1 MNRVNL
7 RLPVVIAV
15 AVWLTAGAVMGS
27 LTSRVADWFVMTDE
41 LLYERLA
48 ISIVRWGSL
57 VPHVHRE
64 VVPNLNQ
71 LYPIVLAW
79 SYRDPSI
86 HDSLHDAHLLN
97 AFIMTS
103 AAVPAFFLA
112 RRVTSNAW
120 AGVVVAF
127 LSVALPWLVLASFLL
142 TEVVAYPVF
151 LWAMLAGQRALANPT
166 RANDGI
172 LLAALGA
179 GVLARTQFI
188 VLAGILLIAIAGLAL
203 AEGEGSYLLRLR
215 SAGRAHIVLLA
226 GYAVV
231 AVIAL
236 VLLASGH
243 NPLGTY
249 RSTATGGV
257 VPANILP
264 QAAAHLAVL
273 ALATGFLPFIVGGG
287 WLVSN
292 LARATSRERNAFAWL
307 ATSAVVVLTL
317 EVTSFNLRFGGGVVR
332 DRYLFYLAPLLLVAL
347 AAGLTDRLPKWSIAL
362 PLAIVV
368 VGFIEWHPVAYSKL
382 NVDTPAS
389 IVVNWLLDTM
399 KSVGTARLFLIASAI
414 LLAVVYLEGAL
425 LLGRRVLVPLI
436 VALLLVALPAE
447 TAYAF
452 KRLFA
457 VNGTSGLPLTLDQSV
472 VFSWVDREITT
483 NSEAM
488 MIPYP
493 VLRADY
499 WANVGFWWDLE
510 FWNRSVDREGGTPG
524 MFEGTPAGTF
534 PKIALRFDPHTGR
547 ANADFDSYVAQ
558 AVAETRFHIAG
569 RQLTTQRD
577 VSIVF
582 PDRPWHADWT
592 TNGLYPDGWTVPA
605 HTAHIVIYPRPGVR
619 QAEARTITVSLLAP
633 GDVTTRNVT
642 LAGEHFG
649 VGPTTT
655 TRTLT
660 VCVRPDSPA
669 SVKLSAEGS
678 SSIYGIPS
686 SPEAAGRPRAAGVLV
701 QQIALAD
708 ATGAHCAS

>member
-1 MNRVNL
+1 MSRFKL

-15 AVWLTAGAVMGS
+15 GVWLLAGAVLAS

-79 SYRDPSI
+79 PYRAASI
-86 HDSLHDAHLLN
+86 HDSLHDAHVLN
-97 AFIMTS
+97 AFLMTS

-120 AGVVVAF
+120 FAVVVAL
-127 LSVALPWLVLASFLL
+127 LSVTLPWLVLASFLL

-151 LWAMLAGQRALANPT
+151 LWVMCAGQRALARPT
-166 RANDGI
+166 RGNDAL
-172 LLAALGA
+172 LLAALA
-179 GVLARTQFI
+179 LGVLARTQLL
-188 VLAGILLIAIAGLAL
+188 VLAGVVLVAIAGLAS
-203 AEGEGSYLLRLR
+203 APGDGPYRLRLR
-215 SAGRAHIVLLA
+215 AAARAHVVLLSGFVLVA
-226 GYAVV
+226 AV
-231 AVIAL
+231 AL
-236 VLLASGH
+236 VLLATGH

-249 RSTATGGV
+249 KSTATGGV
-257 VPANILP
+257 LPANILP

-273 ALATGFLPFIVGGG
+273 ALATGLLPFIVGGG

-292 LARATSRERNAFAWL
+292 LTRSTDRERNAFAWL

-347 AAGLTDRLPKWSIAL
+347 AAGLTDRLPRWSIAA
-362 PLAIVV
+362 PLAIVI
-368 VGFIEWHPVAYSKL
+368 VGFLEWHPVAYSKL

-399 KSVGTARLFLIASAI
+399 SSVGATRLFLAGAALVLA
-414 LLAVVYLEGAL
+414 LLYLEGAF
-425 LLGRRVLVPLI
+425 LLGRRVLAPVI

-457 VNGTSGLPLTLDQSV
+457 VNGTSGLPVTLDQSV
-472 VFSWVDREITT
+472 VFSWVDRAITT

-534 PKIALRFDPHTGR
+534 PKVALRFDPSTGR

-558 AVAETRFHIAG
+558 AVGETRFHIAG
-569 RQLTTQRD
+569 RQLTTERD

-582 PDRPWHADWT
+582 PDRPWRADWT
-592 TNGLYPDGWTVPA
+592 TSGLYADGWTVPGRRA
-605 HTAHIVIYPRPGVR
+605 RIVVYPRPGVQ
-619 QAEARTITVSLLAP
+619 QAEARTLTVSLLAP
-633 GDVTTRNVT
+633 GDVAMRNVT
-642 LAGEHFG
+642 LAGERFG
-649 VGPTTT
+649 VGQATVTHEV
-655 TRTLT
+655 T
-660 VCVRPDSPA
+660 VCVRPHAPA
-669 SVKLSAEGS
+669 SVTLSAEGS
-678 SSIYGIPS
+678 SPIYGIPS
-686 SPEAAGRPRAAGVLV
+686 SPEAAGQPRAAGVLV
-701 QQIALAD
+701 QQIALA
-708 ATGAHCAS
+708 GASGARCAS

>member
-1 MNRVNL
+1 
-7 RLPVVIAV
+7 
-15 AVWLTAGAVMGS
+15 
-27 LTSRVADWFVMTDE
+27 MTDE

-64 VVPNLNQ
+64 TVPNLNQ

-79 SYRDPSI
+79 PYRDPSV
-86 HDSLHDAHLLN
+86 HSALHDAHVLN
-97 AFIMTS
+97 AFVMTS

-120 AGVVVAF
+120 FAVVVAL
-127 LSVALPWLVLASFLL
+127 LSVTLPWLVLASFLL

-151 LWAMLAGQRALANPT
+151 LWVMLASQRALAKPT
-166 RANDGI
+166 NGNDAL
-172 LLAALGA
+172 LLAALA
-179 GVLARTQFI
+179 LGVLARTQFV
-188 VLAGILLIAIAGLAL
+188 VLAGVLLVAIAGLAL
-203 AEGEGSYLLRLR
+203 AGGEGPRLTR
-215 SAGRAHIVLLA
+215 LQLAARAHIVLLG
-226 GYAVV
+226 GYALV

-236 VLLASGH
+236 TLLVSGH

-249 RSTATGGV
+249 KSTATGGV
-257 VPANILP
+257 LPANILP

-273 ALATGFLPFIVGGG
+273 ALATGLLPFIVGGG

-292 LARATSRERNAFAWL
+292 LTRSATTERHAFAWL
-307 ATSAVVVLTL
+307 ATSAVLVLTL

-332 DRYLFYLAPLLLVAL
+332 DRYLFYIAPLLLVAL
-347 AAGLTDRLPKWSIAL
+347 AAGLTGRLPRWSIGV

-368 VGFIEWHPVAYSKL
+368 IGFFEWHPVAYSKL
-382 NVDTPAS
+382 NVDTPAA
-389 IVVNWLLDTM
+389 IVVNWLLGTM
-399 KSVGTARLFLIASAI
+399 NSVGTTRVFLAGSAL
-414 LLAVVYLEGAL
+414 LLALVYVEGAL
-425 LLGRRVLVPLI
+425 LLSRRVLAPVI
-436 VALLLVALPAE
+436 VALLLVTLPAE

-457 VNGTSGLPLTLDQSV
+457 VNGTSGLPITLDQSV

-524 MFEGTPAGTF
+524 MFQSTPPGTF
-534 PKIALRFDPHTGR
+534 PKVALRFDPATGR

-558 AVAETRFHIAG
+558 AVADARFHIAG
-569 RQLTTQRD
+569 RQLTTERD

-592 TNGLYPDGWTVPA
+592 TSGLYPDGWTIPGR
-605 HTAHIVIYPRPGVR
+605 TARIVVYPRPGVA
-619 QAEARTITVSLLAP
+619 QAEARIITVSLVAP
-633 GDVTTRNVT
+633 GDVTTRNVN
-642 LAGEHFG
+642 LAGERFG
-649 VGPTTT
+649 VGQTTV

-660 VCVRPDSPA
+660 VCVRPHAPG
-669 SVKLSAEGS
+669 SVTLSSDGS
-678 SSIYGIPS
+678 SPIYGVPS
-686 SPEAAGRPRAAGVLV
+686 SSEAAGQPRAAGVLV
-701 QQIALAD
+701 QQIVLAG
-708 ATGAHCAS
+708 ATGARCT